1 MAPEEAPEFFE
12 EVSELE
18 QAEAISVEEPSR
30 RHGLREYSSEN
41 GPLVHRDNRGRHM
54 EVQRTVT
61 VVATPSQVRQMEA
74 EKAALLSG
82 AKIG

>member
-1 MAPEEAPEFFE
+1 MAPEAEMVFE

-18 QAEAISVEEPSR
+18 QAEAVSVEVTTR
-30 RHGLREYSSEN
+30 RYGLREYSSEN

-61 VVATPSQVRQMEA
+61 VVATPSQVRQLEA
-74 EKAALLSG
+74 EKAAILAG
-82 AKIG
+82 AKM